1 MIPAYNGIASSNA
14 SKVDTANAGTY
25 TIVYSADADAAGN
38 IPDNIT
44 RTVTVSGFVLS
55 IFSNNAYYDTLA
67 KKGDLVTIQLVSD
80 QYIGS
85 SITSATILGRNACYS
100 VSITLI
106 YRYCDVGMTYE
117 S

>member
-1 MIPAYNGIASSNA
+1 M
-14 SKVDTANAGTY
+14 
-25 TIVYSADADAAGN
+25 YSADADAAGN

-85 SITSATILGRNACYS
+85 SITSAQYLAE
-100 VSITLI
+100 TL
-106 YRYCDVGMTYE
+106 TY
-117 S
+117 